1 MRYHQR
7 NIFCFMSA
15 FILYVAL
22 AGCSSPA
29 VKSKSEAAL
38 DLPWDWTGI
47 IGTGQS
53 LSIGA
58 RSKGISTN
66 QPYGNLKLSTN
77 HLPWP
82 VDPND
87 TNLALVPLTEPIGR
101 LAPRF
106 PSSWPENI
114 TGETPHSA
122 MANEITALVQ
132 ANFGQDFV
140 SIHSAVGEDGKG
152 MVFIKKNPTQ
162 QGVNGH
168 SYEAAMIE
176 TKAITRLAKA
186 AGKTYGVGA

>member
-1 MRYHQR
+1 MRR
-7 NIFCFMSA
+7 A
-15 FILYVAL
+15 GGLFIARLR
-22 AGCSSPA
+22 
-29 VKSKSEAAL
+29 SKSGAAL
-38 DLPWDWTGI
+38 KPAWDWTGI

-66 QPYGNLKLSTN
+66 QPYGNLKLSTD

-82 VDPND
+82 VDPDN

-101 LAPRF
+101 LAPAY

-122 MANEITALVQ
+122 MANEITALVR
-132 ANFGQDFV
+132 AGSGRDFISV
-140 SIHSAVGEDGKG
+140 HSAVGEDGQG
-152 MVFIKKNPTQ
+152 MNFIKKNPTQ
-162 QGVNGH
+162 RGLNGH

-186 AGKTYGVGA
+186 AGKTYGVGAIIVTHGETDAGNREL